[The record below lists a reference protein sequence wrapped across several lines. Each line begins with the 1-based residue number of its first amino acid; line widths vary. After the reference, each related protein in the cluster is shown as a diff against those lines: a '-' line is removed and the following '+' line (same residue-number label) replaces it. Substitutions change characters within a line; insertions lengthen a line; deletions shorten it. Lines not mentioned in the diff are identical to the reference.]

1 LARVIGGVRGADLPR
16 PRTRRPRRRAGT
28 GRESREGCAA
38 GIGLQTR
45 PAAGRGATAFE
56 THWETQ
62 PLRVLQRRRT
72 TTRVGERAP
81 ATTDVCW
88 TTDRVNG
95 DARPAWCRDAGRAA
109 KREQGTGPT
118 AKLGR
123 ATAVAIWRAQA
134 RRMQRRRRTA
144 HRKARRASPF
154 AFLPF
159 APALALTRDRHRGEA
174 QTAKPC
180 HQPTTTWLPVQQ
192 PR

>member
-1 LARVIGGVRGADLPR
+1 MARVIGGVLGADLPR
-16 PRTRRPRRRAGT
+16 PRTRRPRSRAGP
-28 GRESREGCAA
+28 GRKSREGRAA

-62 PLRVLQRRRT
+62 PLRVLRRRRT
-72 TTRVGERAP
+72 TPRVGERAP
-81 ATTDVCW
+81 ATTDVGW

-95 DARPAWCRDAGRAA
+95 DARPTGSRDAGRAA
-109 KREQGTGPT
+109 EREQGTGPA
-118 AKLGR
+118 AKVSR

-134 RRMQRRRRTA
+134 LRMQRRRRTA
-144 HRKARRASPF
+144 HRKARRAAPF

-159 APALALTRDRHRGEA
+159 APALALTRDRHRGET

-192 PR
+192 LR